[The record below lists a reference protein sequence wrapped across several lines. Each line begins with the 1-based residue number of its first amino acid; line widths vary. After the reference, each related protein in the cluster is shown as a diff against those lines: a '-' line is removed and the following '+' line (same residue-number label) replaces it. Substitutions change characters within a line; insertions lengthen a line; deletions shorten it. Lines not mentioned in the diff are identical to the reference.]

1 MASSPLALACRYGA
15 PPDTVEAILAA
26 SKGMVR
32 RCIPNRGTPLHEA
45 IMTCDYSSSDLSHE
59 MEYVRVIQL
68 LLQADEELQDS
79 KEIRATLRQDVDG
92 NVPLHLL
99 VRQAFKNYLGG
110 KGSVVPEK
118 HPLITVIRNLIESS
132 PEAVAIPD
140 CTEYEETPLIFVLK
154 SSIYANE
161 LRQQRQDTNTTTQQF
176 STLTTTDTT
185 TTHNADLERRIFVV
199 CKIMLSYYPQ
209 AASFVNERSGYT
221 AVHSAVFHGR
231 CCDTIRLVLKA
242 DADSRKMQAARQE
255 GETLPAAIR
264 ANSLGELPLHFAAMR
279 GECTRSLALLSQ
291 AAPSAVLKRDLR
303 LGMTPL
309 HWLWVRFVDT
319 MFDRF
324 GGRRFEESDEQL
336 VVDCCEHTSDDG
348 GGGGDGS
355 KIEKCPFSQSS
366 LVSDLSGFEAK
377 DWSTAYA
384 SKSTVPLQNFQC
396 KYSIQNQENDNNFDQ
411 EYHVRTQ
418 AIDPSVD
425 FMDMRYICPEHREIE
440 GNLVNHAIL
449 MLRGVRRRHQ
459 KMEAFKAAAHLRQS
473 HCQESEIQAQSNN
486 RPGRITNCPFVFD
499 SYPVDTRLMGSN
511 IAVLFE
517 EQVISLFWAKVTSLL
532 QAAAAAQMKRFDYAT
547 VSHTSD
553 TDDEKVNLL
562 HIACSAPCTPLAI
575 VRLCAGLYP
584 EQLRV
589 RDQSG
594 KLPLHHV
601 ACRLLDLREFPKT
614 IQTDDIVSSPMITE
628 EVTEVENQCARLRI
642 GGNYRDGVHQDIGGS
657 DDASTTSASFAEEN
671 VVNETAKILGVIIH
685 ASPPQA
691 ARTYD
696 AERRLPLHCAIDT
709 FVKATTLHDK
719 EGNSEMMFN
728 QNSRYYFL
736 MNLIQPIILTFP
748 GALGRRDGRTGL
760 YPFMQAAATA
770 TESSSYTVDDDG
782 DETAMTSIVYTLL
795 RENPSL
801 VAMGIVN

>member
-1 MASSPLALACRYGA
+1 
-15 PPDTVEAILAA
+15 
-26 SKGMVR
+26 
-32 RCIPNRGTPLHEA
+32 
-45 IMTCDYSSSDLSHE
+45 
-59 MEYVRVIQL
+59 
-68 LLQADEELQDS
+68 
-79 KEIRATLRQDVDG
+79 
-92 NVPLHLL
+92 
-99 VRQAFKNYLGG
+99 
-110 KGSVVPEK
+110 
-118 HPLITVIRNLIESS
+118 
-132 PEAVAIPD
+132 
-140 CTEYEETPLIFVLK
+140 VL
-154 SSIYANE
+154 
-161 LRQQRQDTNTTTQQF
+161 
-176 STLTTTDTT
+176 
-185 TTHNADLERRIFVV
+185 
-199 CKIMLSYYPQ
+199 
-209 AASFVNERSGYT
+209 
-221 AVHSAVFHGR
+221 
-231 CCDTIRLVLKA
+231 
-242 DADSRKMQAARQE
+242 QE
-255 GETLPAAIR
+255 GGETVPAAIR

-324 GGRRFEESDEQL
+324 GGRRFEQESDEL
-336 VVDCCEHTSDDG
+336 VVDCEHSDDG
-348 GGGGDGS
+348 GGGDIS
-355 KIEKCPFSQSS
+355 KIEKCPFSQTS
-366 LVSDLSGFEAK
+366 LRSDLSGFEGK
-377 DWSTAYA
+377 QWSTAYA

-396 KYSIQNQENDNNFDQ
+396 KYSIQNQQNDNNFDQ

-449 MLRGVRRRHQ
+449 MLRDVRRRHQ
-459 KMEAFKAAAHLRQS
+459 KMEAFEAAHLCQS
-473 HCQESEIQAQSNN
+473 HHQESEIHAQSNN
-486 RPGRITNCPFVFD
+486 RPGRITICPFVFD
-499 SYPVDTRLMGSN
+499 SYPLLPVDNTRLMGSN
-511 IAVLFE
+511 IALLFE

-532 QAAAAAQMKRFDYAT
+532 QAAAAAQTKRLDYAT
-547 VSHTSD
+547 VSPTSD
-553 TDDEKVNLL
+553 TDDEKVFIL

-589 RDQSG
+589 RDESG

-614 IQTDDIVSSPMITE
+614 IQTDEIASSPMITE

-642 GGNYRDGVHQDIGGS
+642 GGNYREGIHQDVGGS
-657 DDASTTSASFAEEN
+657 DDSSTTSASFAEEN

-696 AERRLPLHCAIDT
+696 AECRLPLHCAIDT
-709 FVKATTLHDK
+709 FVKATTLHNK
-719 EGNSEMMFN
+719 EGNLEMMFN
-728 QNSRYYFL
+728 QHSRYYFL

-770 TESSSYTVDDDG
+770 TESSSSTVDDDG
-782 DETAMTSIVYTLL
+782 DETALTSIVYTLL

-801 VAMGIVN
+801 VAMGIKN